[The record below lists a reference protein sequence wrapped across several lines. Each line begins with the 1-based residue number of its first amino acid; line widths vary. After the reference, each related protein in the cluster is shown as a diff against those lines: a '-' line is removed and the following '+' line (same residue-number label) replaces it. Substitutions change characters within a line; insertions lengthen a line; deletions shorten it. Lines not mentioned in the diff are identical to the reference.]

1 MAARLGSAVIQAQ
14 GLAPWRLSLLAPS
27 AQQPPSPAARECPSP
42 PRAAAPA
49 ADRRRIATVPRSAPR
64 WPPAQVAG
72 FLSMPR
78 FAWAANS
85 TFPFHRYTYQSR
97 QSRVQQETPRRSWGY
112 CLFPLQNREN
122 HAVRSSSSM
131 SLQDVFSF
139 LEYARNAYW
148 VPFEQSKA
156 ELRLL

>member
-1 MAARLGSAVIQAQ
+1 MAALLAQAPLAAGRLAQGYRPALSARRVVREYSQPALRSPTLPERRYSGMAARLGFAVTQAQ
-14 GLAPWRLSLLAPS
+14 GLGPWRLSLLAPS
-27 AQQPPSPAARECPSP
+27 AQKPPSPAARECPSP

-85 TFPFHRYTYQSR
+85 TFPFHR
-97 QSRVQQETPRRSWGY
+97 
-112 CLFPLQNREN
+112 
-122 HAVRSSSSM
+122 
-131 SLQDVFSF
+131 
-139 LEYARNAYW
+139 
-148 VPFEQSKA
+148 
-156 ELRLL
+156 